1 MKENIKDCFPEW
13 WKTID
18 NERYYLVLTNDLDS
32 WLSCLYLSKKFGVE
46 IGGFYDFKSLWV
58 NDKAIGKEP
67 IYVDCDLTN
76 GKAFGNHVQGIAN
89 KQSINLNNRGI
100 NQSNY
105 TDKYAGSTLM
115 MLFSLYGESFNYFN
129 DEQIKLLLCV
139 DSWFKQRFTFPEK
152 WDKWVKIMELDF
164 LNEIVTQNDK
174 EYYYNLIR
182 EYGLNQNIET
192 DSNGKLLCGIDFE
205 KITHS
210 KGLFI
215 NNPNGLVFDKKIKD
229 FNTLNADTNIAM
241 PDYVNIFSSAMVY
254 RNRVSFSY
262 F

>member
-13 WKTID
+13 WKAID
-18 NERYYLVLTNDLDS
+18 NERYYLILTNDLDS
-32 WLSCLYLSKKFGVE
+32 WLSCLYLAKKFGVD

-58 NDKAIGKEP
+58 NDKANGKEP

-89 KQSINLNNRGI
+89 KQSINLNIGI
-100 NQSNY
+100 NQHNY

-129 DEQIKLLLCV
+129 EEQIKLLLCV
-139 DSWFKQRFTFPEK
+139 DSWFKQFFKFRK
-152 WDKWVKIMELDF
+152 QWDNWVELMDLEF
-164 LNEIVTQNDK
+164 INGIVTQDSI
-174 EYYYNLIR
+174 EYYYNTII
-182 EYGLNQNIET
+182 EYGLNQNIEIN
-192 DSNGKLLCGIDFE
+192 SNGKLMCGIDLE
-205 KITHS
+205 KISHS

-229 FNTLNADTNIAM
+229 FNTFNANTNINI
-241 PDYVNIFSSAMVY
+241 PEYINIFSSAMVY
-254 RNRVSFSY
+254 RNKISFSY

>member
-32 WLSCLYLSKKFGVE
+32 WLSCLYLSKKFNLN

-58 NDKAIGKEP
+58 NDKANGKEP

-89 KQSINLNNRGI
+89 PQSINLNIGI
-100 NQSNY
+100 NQHNY

-129 DEQIKLLLCV
+129 EEQIKLLLCV
-139 DSWFKQRFTFPEK
+139 DSWFKQFFNFRK
-152 WDKWVKIMELDF
+152 QWDNWVELMDLEF
-164 LNEIVTQNDK
+164 INEIVTQGTTD
-174 EYYYNLIR
+174 YYYNLIID
-182 EYGLNQNIET
+182 YGLNKNIKIN
-192 DSNGKLLCGIDFE
+192 SNGKLLCGIDLE
-205 KITHS
+205 KISHI

-215 NNPNGLVFDKKIKD
+215 KNPNGLVFDKKIKD
-229 FNTLNADTNIAM
+229 FNTLNADTNIAI
-241 PDYVNIFSSAMVY
+241 PDYINIFSSAMVY